1 MFQKYNILKK
11 VIFKIKSKEEESF
24 LPWFCEKYN
33 NISIFPEKSFLKVE
47 LLLDN
52 SEINSLSLEKF
63 RKMFGDFTITSIKK
77 KNWISQ
83 NIM

>member
-1 MFQKYNILKK
+1 MGKEIKNDYRIQIL
-11 VIFKIKSKEEESF
+11 SE
-24 LPWFCEKYN
+24 
-33 NISIFPEKSFLKVE
+33 
-47 LLLDN
+47 LDN